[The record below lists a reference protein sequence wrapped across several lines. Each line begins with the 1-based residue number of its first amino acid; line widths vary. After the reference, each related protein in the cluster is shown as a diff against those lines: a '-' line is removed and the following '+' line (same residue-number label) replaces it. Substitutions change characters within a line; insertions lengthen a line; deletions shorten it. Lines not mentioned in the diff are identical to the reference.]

1 MAEMQAAEP
10 VKLHMRNQKGI
21 CGAKGKR
28 SGLPCRGIPMKNGR
42 CRLHGGKTPRDIQ
55 KNSLLLR
62 NHKSS
67 IKTGEGERMFFNAFL
82 SEEEKQIVDELENR
96 PFIKQLE
103 DEIKLATIRER
114 RMIERIEKLRRE
126 PFFVSQI
133 VEESGRVKKEF
144 KTNENSLIM
153 IEKIEEGL
161 TRVQEKKLKL
171 LELKNRYEM
180 QTGQENADLSPI
192 LDALSAAAG
201 EVWDDGG
208 AAE

>member
-1 MAEMQAAEP
+1 
-10 VKLHMRNQKGI
+10 
-21 CGAKGKR
+21 
-28 SGLPCRGIPMKNGR
+28 
-42 CRLHGGKTPRDIQ
+42 
-55 KNSLLLR
+55 
-62 NHKSS
+62 
-67 IKTGEGERMFFNAFL
+67 MFFNAFL